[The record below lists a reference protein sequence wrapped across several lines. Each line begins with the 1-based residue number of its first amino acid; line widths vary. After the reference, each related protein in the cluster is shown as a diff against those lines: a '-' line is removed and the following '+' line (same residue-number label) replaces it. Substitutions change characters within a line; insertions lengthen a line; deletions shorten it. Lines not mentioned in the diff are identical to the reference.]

1 MSNTPATATPTAATV
16 KKFQEETKDAVIAKI
31 EEQISSGD
39 LMIPDNYAW
48 KNAVQMGWL
57 HLMEVKD
64 RSDKLALEV
73 CSKES
78 IAIAFLDMIQQ
89 GLSVTKKQGYFVVY
103 GNKLSF
109 DPSYFGSIT
118 VAKRDCNVKEV
129 NAGIVYEGD
138 EFKYDVDVETGRKR
152 VVKHDQDLMNVDIA
166 KIKGA
171 YAIVSFNDGTSNTEI
186 MSYSQ
191 IKAAWAMGGSKG
203 NSPAHQKFPDRM
215 AAKTVINRALTIL
228 NASSDDS
235 AMMNED
241 DQPSN
246 LRNTIQSKA
255 NKQPISFDT
264 KTEDVSHTEVKETPK
279 PEQPKAVVPEVK
291 ESPVIKPSETFDK
304 DPETDINGDLLFT

>member
-1 MSNTPATATPTAATV
+1 MSTQDLAKQPTTAV
-16 KKFQEETKDAVIAKI
+16 KKFEENTKDAVIAKI

-48 KNAVQMGWL
+48 KNAVQSGWL
-57 HLMEVKD
+57 HLLEVVD
-64 RSDKLALEV
+64 RNNKPALEV

-78 IAIAFLDMIQQ
+78 VAIAFLDMIQQ

-103 GNKLSF
+103 GTKLSF

-118 VAKRDCNVKEV
+118 IAKRDCGVSEV
-129 NAGIVYEGD
+129 NGGVVYEGD
-138 EFKYDVDVETGRKR
+138 DFKYEVDVASGRKKII
-152 VVKHDQDLMNVDIA
+152 KHDQSLDNIDIN

-186 MSYSQ
+186 MTMTQ
-191 IKAAWAMGGSKG
+191 IRSAWAMGGSKG
-203 NSPAHQKFPDRM
+203 NSPAHKNFPDRM
-215 AAKTVINRALTIL
+215 AIKTVSNRALTIM

-235 AMMNED
+235 AMMNDD

-255 NKQPISFDT
+255 NKTALSFDQ
-264 KTEDVSHTEVKETPK
+264 KTEDVPHTEVKDEAK
-279 PEQPKAVVPEVK
+279 QEPEK
-291 ESPVIKPSETFDK
+291 EEKQDPVNTPSETFDK
-304 DPETDINGDLLFT
+304 AAGKPETSGELKF